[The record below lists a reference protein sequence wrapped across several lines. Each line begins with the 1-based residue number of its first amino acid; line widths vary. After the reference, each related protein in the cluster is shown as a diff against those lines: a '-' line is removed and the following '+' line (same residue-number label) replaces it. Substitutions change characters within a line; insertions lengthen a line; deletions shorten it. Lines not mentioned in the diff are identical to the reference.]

1 MPMRD
6 SFDGAIVQ
14 GAGDLFG
21 EKVYYVSDGRRHW
34 IPDGEWFTYTPHTFP
49 DDVNKIPDLVLSCF
63 LPAGY
68 APRPWSIHDFSSP
81 PRNSSCTMREIMV
94 SQLTGKGVEIG
105 ASASPLPIPLHCKV
119 LYADREDSAEIGA
132 RYYPGQNLI
141 DMVPIDIHT
150 SLEELK
156 GIPDE
161 SIDFLIACHVI
172 EHTSNPIEAIKQAYS
187 RLVRGGHLVLIV
199 PDKERTFDKERDLTE
214 LAHLI
219 EDFRNPS
226 REMDKLHYQEFH
238 KKAFKCPPN
247 EFENVWKRNW
257 EQRSDIHYHT
267 WTYESFAQML
277 AWVRDHVAPFSTVW
291 SQKTLPNTEHD
302 IEFYY
307 VLTK

>member
-187 RLVRGGHLVLIV
+187 RLVPGGKLVLVV
-199 PDKERTFDKERDLTE
+199 PDKQRTFDKERDLTE
-214 LAHLI
+214 LPHLI
-219 EDFRNPS
+219 EDFQNPS
-226 REMDKLHYQEFH
+226 RERDKLHYQEFH
-238 KKAFKCPPN
+238 KKAFKCPPE
-247 EFENVWKRNW
+247 EFETVWKRNW
-257 EQRSDIHYHT
+257 EQGSDIHYHT
-267 WTYESFAQML
+267 WTYDSFAQMTDWIL
-277 AWVRDHVAPFSTVW
+277 EHVAPFSNVW
-291 SQKTLPNTEHD
+291 SQKTLPHKEHD
-302 IEFYY
+302 IEFYF